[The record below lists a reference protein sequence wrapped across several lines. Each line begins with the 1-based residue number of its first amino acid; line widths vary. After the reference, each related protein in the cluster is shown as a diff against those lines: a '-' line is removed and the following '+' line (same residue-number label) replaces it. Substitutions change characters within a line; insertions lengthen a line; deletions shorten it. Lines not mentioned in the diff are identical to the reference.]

1 MKTAVGQDR
10 TSANILRCR
19 NQAALCQQIHMPR
32 IHFLSACLAVFFTL
46 STTAEGASFEVDGKT
61 IVVPLPAGFC
71 ELGGNPV
78 DEAMLSHSRKI
89 MASTNRVLTMFADC
103 GELVEVR
110 NGRREQ
116 LGAYGQVLTAAPNG
130 TVLSIKA
137 PRQEFIAKM
146 VQGANGGAF
155 RKSMQEAEASVKS
168 RHPNAG
174 IQENL
179 GILDS
184 DDSAA
189 YIGVVLNGP
198 AAGAATRRLLGVTG
212 MTVVKQTA
220 ISVNLYRLASGTSVT
235 GQLAEQKRNMS
246 AVVRANG
253 S

>member
-1 MKTAVGQDR
+1 M
-10 TSANILRCR
+10 
-19 NQAALCQQIHMPR
+19 HR
-32 IHFLSACLAVFFTL
+32 IPFLSACLAVFFTL
-46 STTAEGASFEVDGKT
+46 SSTAEGASFEVNGQT
-61 IVVPLPAGFC
+61 IAVPLPAGFC
-71 ELGGNPV
+71 ELGGHSV
-78 DEAMLSHSRKI
+78 DEAMLAHSRKI

-103 GELVEVR
+103 GELAEVR
-110 NGRREQ
+110 NGQREQ
-116 LGAYGQVLTAAPNG
+116 FGAYGQVLVAAPHDA
-130 TVLSIKA
+130 VLSIKS
-137 PRQEFIAKM
+137 PRQEFIVKM
-146 VQGANGGAF
+146 VQGTNAGAF

-179 GILDS
+179 GVFDS

-198 AAGAATRRLLGVTG
+198 AAGTATRRLLGVTG

-220 ISVNLYRLASGTSVT
+220 ISVNLYRSTSDTSVA

-246 AVVRANG
+246 ALVRANG

>member
-1 MKTAVGQDR
+1 MHR
-10 TSANILRCR
+10 L
-19 NQAALCQQIHMPR
+19 
-32 IHFLSACLAVFFTL
+32 HFFSACLALFFTL
-46 STTAEGASFEVDGKT
+46 PTTAQGAIFEVDGKK
-61 IVVPLPAGFC
+61 IVVPLPVGFC

-89 MASTNRVLTMFADC
+89 MASMNRVLTMFADC
-103 GELVEVR
+103 GELVELR

-116 LGAYGQVLTAAPNG
+116 LGAYGQVLAAAPQG

-155 RKSMQEAEASVKS
+155 QKSLKEAETSVKS

-179 GILDS
+179 GVLDS

-189 YIGVVLNGP
+189 YVGVVLNGP
-198 AAGAATRRLLGVTG
+198 TAGTATRRLLGVTG
-212 MTVVKQTA
+212 ITVVKQVA

-246 AVVRANG
+246 ALVRANG